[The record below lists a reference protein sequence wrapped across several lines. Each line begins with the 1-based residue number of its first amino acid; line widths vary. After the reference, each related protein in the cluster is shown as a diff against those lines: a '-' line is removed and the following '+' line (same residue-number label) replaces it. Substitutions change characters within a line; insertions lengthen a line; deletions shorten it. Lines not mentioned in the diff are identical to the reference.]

1 MYRSLDSAGLVQGYE
16 IKIVQI
22 VFHAFGLQIAWA
34 WLSYYMYKHL
44 KKMCDLTVESYL
56 YNLCLQHSLKSQNF
70 HFQLFHWK
78 RDDWFKLYQTGV
90 EFSSI
95 LKKKKK
101 NNNNFTYQPVG

>member
-44 KKMCDLTVESYL
+44 KKNVWFNSGILFYL
-56 YNLCLQHSLKSQNF
+56 YNLIMFTAFLKITKF
-70 HFQLFHWK
+70 P
-78 RDDWFKLYQTGV
+78 
-90 EFSSI
+90 FSI
-95 LKKKKK
+95 VPLKERWLI
-101 NNNNFTYQPVG
+101 

>member
-44 KKMCDLTVESYL
+44 RKMRDLTVESYFICII
-56 YNLCLQHSLKSQNF
+56 YV
-70 HFQLFHWK
+70 
-78 RDDWFKLYQTGV
+78 Y
-90 EFSSI
+90 SI
-95 LKKKKK
+95 
-101 NNNNFTYQPVG
+101 P